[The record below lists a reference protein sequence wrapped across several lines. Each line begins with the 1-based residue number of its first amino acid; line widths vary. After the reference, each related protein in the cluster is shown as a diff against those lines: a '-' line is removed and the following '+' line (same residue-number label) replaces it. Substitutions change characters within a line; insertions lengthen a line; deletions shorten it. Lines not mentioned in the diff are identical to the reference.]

1 MIEINKKSRNGWE
14 RTLAEL
20 ANGGKKYK
28 VTRRM
33 PDLTVAETKI
43 FTSKEEAIKQFEDWS
58 N

>member
-14 RTLAEL
+14 ITLTEL
-20 ANGGKKYK
+20 ENGGKKYK

-43 FTSKEEAIKQFEDWS
+43 FTSREEAIKQFESWS